1 MFAASPNMFAS
12 ADSFVKFNGLNYDEW
27 ALKIQ
32 YTLGIMAL
40 DIAILTDEVPTKITP
55 ESSEAEKCHY
65 QAWEKSNRL
74 GLHLMRMTMADKIK
88 PSMPKTEKAT
98 EFMLKVK
105 ECSQSDLADKSTVG
119 SLMSEL
125 TTKRFDWSQPIHDHV
140 THMSNLAAKL
150 KTLGMDISDTFLV
163 QFIINSLPYEF
174 GQFQVNYNT
183 IKDKWNYQ
191 ELKAMLIQ
199 EEGRLKKMKDQAVHF
214 LSHDGASSSKAKPS
228 KKGKNGK
235 KGKSFFKGPESAI
248 QKEKKC
254 HFCKSRR
261 IVLKG
266 RHGSNKKGYRM
277 IQPIRGA
284 EQFVSMG
291 NRMKARIEGIGTY
304 RLILDTGCHID
315 LTDCLYV
322 PDCARNI
329 VSLSKLDNLG
339 FNFKFRHGVLSMY
352 RNEYFYGSGNVI
364 DSLYR
369 FNLDVKFSDSLFY
382 VECQGKQTKHTVKKS
397 ATRSSQLL
405 EIIHFDICGPFDT
418 PSWSGE
424 KYFITFIDDFSRYG
438 FTYLLHEKAHS
449 MDVLEIFINEVE
461 RQLEKK
467 VKIVRSD
474 RGGEFYGRFTENG
487 QCPGPFAK
495 LLESRG
501 ICAQYTMP
509 GTPQQNGVAERR
521 NRTLMEMVRSM
532 LSSCY
537 LPLSLWIYALK
548 TSTYVLNRV
557 PSKEVPKTPYELWT
571 GRKPS
576 LRHLRVWGCPAEVR
590 LYNPNEK
597 KLDPRTVSGYF
608 IDYPEKSKG
617 YRFYCSNHSTRIV
630 ETGNA
635 RFIENGQT
643 SGNIE
648 PRKVDIKEIQVEA
661 SSPEVAREIVVPIV
675 SSQPSDIMGQQRN
688 EVQDPQNDN
697 NNDDQVTIQGENNMS
712 RE

>member
-1 MFAASPNMFAS
+1 MIAASPNLFAS
-12 ADSFVKFNGLNYDEW
+12 ADSFVKFNGINYDEW

-40 DIAILTDEVPTKITP
+40 DIAILTDEVPTEITP
-55 ESSEAEKCHY
+55 QSPEAEKCHY

-74 GLHLMRMTMADKIK
+74 GLHLMRMTMADNIK
-88 PSMPKTEKAT
+88 PPMPKTEKAR

-105 ECSQSDLADKSTVG
+105 ECSQSDLVDKSIVG

-150 KTLGMDISDTFLV
+150 KTFRMDVSDTFLV
-163 QFIINSLPYEF
+163 QFIINSLPYEC

-199 EEGRLKKMKDQAVHF
+199 EEGILKKMKDQAVHF
-214 LSHDGASSSKAKPS
+214 LSHDGANSSKAKPS

-235 KGKSFFKGPESAI
+235 KRKSFFKGPESAI

-254 HFCKSRR
+254 HFS
-261 IVLKG
+261 
-266 RHGSNKKGYRM
+266 KKPGHFKKDCPKRKAWFERKDSGATTHISHIKQGYRM
-277 IQPIRGA
+277 IQPIRGV

-291 NRMKARIEGIGTY
+291 NRMKARIEGIETY
-304 RLILDTGCHID
+304 RVILDT
-315 LTDCLYV
+315 
-322 PDCARNI
+322 
-329 VSLSKLDNLG
+329 G
-339 FNFKFRHGVLSMY
+339 FNFKFGHGIFSMY
-352 RNEYFYGSGNVI
+352 RNEYFYGSGTLI

-369 FNLDVKFSDSLFY
+369 FNLDVRFSDSLFI
-382 VECQGKQTKHTVKKS
+382 VESQDCIKGKQTKHTVKKS

-405 EIIHFDICGPFDT
+405 EIIHTDICGPFDT

-438 FTYLLHEKAHS
+438 FTYLLHEKTHS
-449 MDVLEIFINEVE
+449 VDVLEIFINEVE

-474 RGGEFYGRFTENG
+474 RGGEFYRRFTENG

-509 GTPQQNGVAERR
+509 STPQQNDVAERR
-521 NRTLMEMVRSM
+521 NRTLMKMVRSM
-532 LSSCY
+532 L
-537 LPLSLWIYALK
+537 
-548 TSTYVLNRV
+548 R
-557 PSKEVPKTPYELWT
+557 
-571 GRKPS
+571 RKPS

-608 IDYPEKSKG
+608 IGYSQKSKG
-617 YRFYCSNHSTRIV
+617 YRFYCPNHRTRIV

-643 SGNIE
+643 SGSIE
-648 PRKVDIKEIQVEA
+648 PRKVDIKEIQVEV
-661 SSPEVAREIVVPIV
+661 SSPEVAHEFVVPIV
-675 SSQPSDIMGQQRN
+675 SSQSNDIMGQQQN
-688 EVQDPQNDN
+688 KVQDPQNDN
-697 NNDDQVTIQGENNMS
+697 NNDDQVTI
-712 RE
+712 